1 MSRVRTADKLHPLP
15 LPPATIHFIG
25 IGGISMSG
33 LATMLLDK
41 GYAVSGSDIAESA
54 QTQLL
59 RARGVEIVLG
69 HHDPGLAER
78 ADIVVSTRRAE
89 LNAATELAGARAT
102 GSLIVKRGQLLAMIA
117 DDLICVAVAGTHG
130 KSTTT
135 AMITSVLVDLGLDPS
150 YAVGATMPALG
161 TNTAAGS
168 GPHMTIEADEF
179 DRSFLWLRP
188 DVAVVTSVSFDHPDI
203 YADQDD
209 YDAAFLA
216 FARGIAPGGPRR
228 GTLVLAADDP
238 GCRRLHQALIR
249 DGDPGFD
256 VVTFGEADEA
266 DWRLESDDDGWT
278 FVDDHGKRHRARLNV
293 AGRHNARNA
302 IAAIAALAA
311 LEIEPERSIP
321 ALTRFTGVGRRFEHK
336 GRIHHVDVIDDYA
349 HHPEEIAAVLSAA
362 RDLYPGR
369 RIVAVH
375 QPHTYTRT
383 KTLLDGFVSA
393 LNGADQ
399 IVLLDLYP
407 SGETDTLGVSSRDIL
422 DRLGKPAQAA
432 SGPEDAAARTAAL
445 ARHGDVVLT
454 LGAGDITRTGALL
467 LEHLTNRESPSD
479 TKSEVTAPVTTPRQA
494 RRKPEPGFAVPGH
507 PRLVVKPD
515 ADMSLYT
522 TMRLGGSADFLIR
535 ATTAEDIVV
544 AQEWALQ
551 ERLPVSVIG
560 GGSNLLVGDKGIRG
574 LVIVARTTGERASGQ
589 LTIEDRDDSV
599 VLTVDAQAPLSWVG
613 RYCAEHGWAGM
624 DWGVGLPGQIGG
636 ATVNNAGAHG
646 TELKDNLVAID
657 VLLDSGEIARMP
669 ATWLEAAYRMTK
681 IKGTERPRPWTV
693 LRSVF
698 ELTKD
703 DPTKLVALA
712 DEHADFRKRTQ
723 PTGACSGST
732 FTNPPGDYAGR
743 LLEEAGLKGYTVGAM
758 QFSPKHANWVVNTG
772 GGTARDAWALI
783 QHARSVVKERY
794 DIELHPEI
802 ERIGEHLD

>member
-1 MSRVRTADKLHPLP
+1 
-15 LPPATIHFIG
+15 
-25 IGGISMSG
+25 MSG

-41 GYAVSGSDIAESA
+41 GYAVTGSDIVESA

-59 RARGVEIVLG
+59 RARGVAIVLG
-69 HHDPGLAER
+69 HHDPDLAGR
-78 ADIVVSTRRAE
+78 ADVVVSTRRAE
-89 LNAATELAGARAT
+89 LQATTELAAAHASGA
-102 GSLIVKRGQLLAMIA
+102 LIVKRGQLLAMIA
-117 DDLICVAVAGTHG
+117 DDLISIAVAGTHG

-135 AMITSVLVDLGLDPS
+135 AMITSALVNLGLDPS
-150 YAVGATMPALG
+150 YAVGAHMPALG
-161 TNTAAGS
+161 NNTAAGS

-209 YDAAFLA
+209 YDSAFLQ
-216 FARGIAPGGPRR
+216 FARNVARG

-238 GCRRLHQALIR
+238 GCQRLRESLIL
-249 DGDPGFD
+249 DGDPGLEI
-256 VVTFGEADEA
+256 VTFGEANDP
-266 DWRLESDDDGWT
+266 DWRLMSGDGHWI
-278 FVDDHGKRHRARLNV
+278 FVDDHGTRHQARLGV

-311 LEIEPERSIP
+311 LNIDSDR
-321 ALTRFTGVGRRFEHK
+321 ALLALAPFTGVGRRFEHK
-336 GRIHHVDVIDDYA
+336 GRIHHIDVIDDYA
-349 HHPEEIAAVLSAA
+349 HHPEEISAVLAAA

-369 RIVAVH
+369 RVIAVH
-375 QPHTYTRT
+375 QPHTFTRT

-393 LNGADQ
+393 LDEADH

-422 DRLGKPAQAA
+422 ERLRKPAHAA
-432 SGPEDAAARTAAL
+432 SGPEDAAAKTAAL

-454 LGAGDITRTGALL
+454 LGAGDITLTGALL
-467 LEHLTNRESPSD
+467 LERLKEQESASNIAAGAI
-479 TKSEVTAPVTTPRQA
+479 APVTSASGA
-494 RRKPEPGFAVPGH
+494 RKKRAAGFPIPGH
-507 PRLVVKPD
+507 PELVVKPD

-522 TMRLGGSADFLIR
+522 TMRLGGNADFLVR
-535 ATTAEDIVV
+535 ATTPEAV
-544 AQEWALQ
+544 AAAHEWALR
-551 ERLPVSVIG
+551 EHIPISVIG
-560 GGSNLLVGDKGIRG
+560 GGSNLLVGDNGIRG
-574 LVIVARTTGERASGQ
+574 LVIVARTTGERASDQ
-589 LTIEDRDDSV
+589 LSVEDHDDSV

-646 TELKDNLVAID
+646 TELKDNLIAID
-657 VLLDSGEIARMP
+657 ILLETGEIERVP
-669 ATWLEAAYRMTK
+669 ASWLDPAYRMTK
-681 IKGTERPRPWTV
+681 IKGAQRPRPWTV

-703 DPTKLVALA
+703 APAKLVALA

-732 FTNPPGDYAGR
+732 FANPEGDYAGR
-743 LLEEAGLKGYTVGAM
+743 LLEEAGLKGHTIGAM

-783 QHARSVVKERY
+783 QHGRTVVKERY
-794 DIELHPEI
+794 GIELHPEI
-802 ERIGEHLD
+802 ERIGDHLD